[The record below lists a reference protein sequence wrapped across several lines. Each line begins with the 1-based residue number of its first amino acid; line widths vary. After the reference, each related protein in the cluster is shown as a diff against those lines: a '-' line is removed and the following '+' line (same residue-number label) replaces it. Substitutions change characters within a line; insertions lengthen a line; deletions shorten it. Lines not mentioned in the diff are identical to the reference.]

1 MKGKSIQD
9 PGIRIFLNPG
19 KRWKPSVRE
28 EKGLSEGEMEVRLTE
43 KQIDYLV
50 ALRLFL
56 VGTKNY
62 KFTTVTVYMVVIPSR
77 YPRS

>member
-1 MKGKSIQD
+1 M
-9 PGIRIFLNPG
+9 
-19 KRWKPSVRE
+19 RE

-62 KFTTVTVYMVVIPSR
+62 NFTTVTVYMVVIPSR